1 VRDTGRGIPAG
12 EIQHLFKPFYQ
23 ATNNNQASGGV
34 GLGLYISQ
42 RIVRLLGGTLEVSS
56 KEGEGSNFW
65 FGLPA
70 GSADSPAPNAPTRR
84 VVRLEGKAT
93 RLLVVDDDPANRQY
107 MLDLLQEVGLS
118 PTFASSGAEA
128 LHIMSAERFDCVI
141 SDIRMP
147 GMSGIEFCRE
157 LRKNPRFAGSPV
169 IASSAS
175 VYENDRETALSAGFD
190 AFIPKPINEAALFAL
205 FELLLKLKPVYR
217 SECESAKEFE
227 GADDA
232 INRPIMEALPDNRFL
247 EQLMANA
254 RLGDI
259 VALRS
264 AIRQLNREDS
274 KYRTFSKRLT
284 VLAEQYQMA
293 AIEKVLLA
301 AMKIAPPPL

>member
-1 VRDTGRGIPAG
+1 
-12 EIQHLFKPFYQ
+12 
-23 ATNNNQASGGV
+23 
-34 GLGLYISQ
+34 
-42 RIVRLLGGTLEVSS
+42 
-56 KEGEGSNFW
+56 
-65 FGLPA
+65 
-70 GSADSPAPNAPTRR
+70 
-84 VVRLEGKAT
+84 
-93 RLLVVDDDPANRQY
+93 

-128 LHIMSAERFDCVI
+128 LHILSTEKFDCVI

-157 LRKNPRFAGSPV
+157 LRNDPRFAASPV

-205 FELLLKLKPVYR
+205 FESLLKLKPVYR

-232 INRPIMEALPDNRFL
+232 INRPIIEALPDNRFL

-264 AIRQLNREDS
+264 AIRKLNGEDS

-284 VLAEQYQMA
+284 ILAEQYQMA